1 MTAHHPDELLL
12 RRYER
17 GDDDIAADELWA
29 VEAHLESCAPC
40 RGRLA
45 PDPIAAHAWA
55 DLAAL
60 VDRTPQMPPARSWLR
75 HFSHWVSPVAAP
87 WLAMIVLVT
96 ATAVVLDQL
105 GSVAR
110 GEISLVLL
118 IAPVLPVLGVAASWG
133 RALDPAHELTAA
145 TPRAGLPLVFR
156 RTVAVLAVVVPGL
169 LVASLVTGASLTHWL
184 LPCLAFTTCTLA
196 LGGLVGIT
204 RAALTLIAAWAAGI
218 VVPTIV
224 LSRMSVALDVA
235 ATPVWA
241 GVLALGLVV
250 IAVRRLAFT
259 RLDATR

>member
-1 MTAHHPDELLL
+1 MTAHHPDEQLL

-17 GDDDIAADELWA
+17 GDDIAADELWA
-29 VEAHLESCAPC
+29 VEAHLENCAPC

-45 PDPIAAHAWA
+45 PDPLAAHAWA

-60 VDRTPQMPPARSWLR
+60 VRRTPQMPPARSWLR
-75 HFSHWVSPVAAP
+75 HFIHWVSPVATP

-96 ATAVVLDQL
+96 ATAVALDQL

-110 GEISLVLL
+110 GGISLVLL

-133 RALDPAHELTAA
+133 KALDPAHELTSA

-156 RTVAVLAVVVPGL
+156 RTAAVLAVVVPGL
-169 LVASLVTGASLTHWL
+169 LVAGLLTGVSLTHWL

-224 LSRMSVALDVA
+224 LNRMSVAFDGA

-259 RLDATR
+259 RLEN

>member
-1 MTAHHPDELLL
+1 MTAHHPDERLL

-17 GDDDIAADELWA
+17 GDDIAADELWA
-29 VEAHLESCAPC
+29 VESHLENCAPC

-45 PDPIAAHAWA
+45 PDPLAAHAWA

-75 HFSHWVSPVAAP
+75 HFSHWVSPVAGP

-105 GSVAR
+105 VSLAR

-133 RALDPAHELTAA
+133 RGLDPAHELTAA

-156 RTVAVLAVVVPGL
+156 RTAAVLAVVVPGL
-169 LVASLVTGASLTHWL
+169 LVASLLTGTALTHWL
-184 LPCLAFTTCTLA
+184 LPCLAFTTATLA

-204 RAALTLIAAWAAGI
+204 RAALTLIAAWAAGV
-218 VVPTIV
+218 VVPTIA
-224 LSRMSVALDVA
+224 LNRMSVALDVA
-235 ATPVWA
+235 AMPVWA
-241 GVLALGLVV
+241 GVLALGLAV

-259 RLDATR
+259 RLEN